1 MTTVGW
7 DEINAYV
14 DRELDA
20 STAASVAAAIAR
32 DPSLAARVATISK
45 LKAESISLPVAE
57 GAPAIPVRSRQR
69 RLAASWRPV
78 AMAASIALLFAVGTA
93 AWLLR
98 ASGADPLATTVAAE
112 RDWLSG
118 ATPEASGAGVRIA
131 VQTGASDS
139 LPDLSAA
146 ELRLAYL
153 AADPVSDGRRGLF
166 AGYVGPHGCRLGL
179 WIGRGTGHSTPA
191 AADVDDVRVR
201 RWSADGASY
210 ALMSRGMDTSRLDR
224 FAAVVADLASPGRT
238 LDDGLRVA
246 LKEAS
251 VTGGACS
258 G

>member
-1 MTTVGW
+1 MTTIGW

-20 STAASVAAAIAR
+20 SASAAVAAAIAR
-32 DPSLAARVATISK
+32 DPSLAARVATLSK
-45 LKAESISLPVAE
+45 LKAEAVGLP
-57 GAPAIPVRSRQR
+57 APTEAPPFPARPAGRRPV
-69 RLAASWRPV
+69 ASWRPL
-78 AMAASIALLFAVGTA
+78 ALAASIALLLAAGA
-93 AWLLR
+93 GAWLSR
-98 ASGADPLATTVAAE
+98 APGADPLAATVAAE
-112 RDWLSG
+112 RGWLAG
-118 ATPEASGAGVRIA
+118 ATPEASGAGVRVA
-131 VQTGASDS
+131 VETGASSS

-179 WIGRGTGHSTPA
+179 WIGRGA
-191 AADVDDVRVR
+191 ARSAPEAVDVGDVRVR

-210 ALMSRGMDTSRLDR
+210 ALMSRGMDPLRLDR
-224 FAAVVADLASPGRT
+224 FAAVIADLASPGRT
-238 LDDGLRVA
+238 LDDGLRIA

-251 VTGGACS
+251 TSGGACT